1 MRGNPRNKNG
11 QILQEMLKS
20 GHWSGNVG
28 KMTEGKKLVADT
40 PIFSALEA
48 EKQLSIFK

>member
-1 MRGNPRNKNG
+1 MKVNSSNKNG
-11 QILQEMLKS
+11 QILQDMLKS

-28 KMTEGKKLVADT
+28 KLTEGKKLVADT
-40 PIFSALEA
+40 PIFAALEA